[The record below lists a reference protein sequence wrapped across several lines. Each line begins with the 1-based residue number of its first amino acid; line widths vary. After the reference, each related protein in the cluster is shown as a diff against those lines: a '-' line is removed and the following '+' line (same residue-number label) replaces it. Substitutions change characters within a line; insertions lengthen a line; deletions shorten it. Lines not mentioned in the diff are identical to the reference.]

1 MLSRTSRSVLVEL
14 ETGGFVTARSASG
27 RVRALLPGFDSL
39 SDPLAPALPL
49 KRARLDGLVGR
60 QARVG
65 AVQVRDNRFFPGL
78 LAAAVGYPEVVV
90 ARDGTVRPGRREAEL
105 TLSRGVFPRVQAR
118 LAGEGFQ
125 GEDKTLAL
133 ELLPLRYDASRG
145 ALVLSRKLTVRI
157 DFAGVEPSET
167 GRGRLGRHVPRPRPD
182 SSAYAFLGT
191 SQKGLHSV
199 AFEVGLPGTLPARRP
214 RHAAADEGGG
224 VSVPFFVLPQGPTF
238 GPGSRLFFHVD
249 ATASSLSFSPEVVYA
264 LERGAEGTS
273 DEPRVGSS
281 GRLSG

>member
-1 MLSRTSRSVLVEL
+1 M
-14 ETGGFVTARSASG
+14 TARDATG

-60 QARVG
+60 QARIG
-65 AVQVRDNRFFPGL
+65 AVQARENRFFPGL
-78 LAAAVGYPEVVV
+78 LAAAVGYPQAIVLP
-90 ARDGTVRPGRREAEL
+90 DGTVQAGRREAEL
-105 TLSRGVFPRVQAR
+105 GLSRGVFPRVQAR

-125 GEDKTLAL
+125 GEDKTVAL

-157 DFAGVEPSET
+157 DFAGVVPSEA

-182 SSAYAFLGT
+182 SNAYAFLGT

-199 AFEVGLPGTLPARRP
+199 AFEAVFPGRSRPVDLATL
-214 RHAAADEGGG
+214 
-224 VSVPFFVLPQGPTF
+224 
-238 GPGSRLFFHVD
+238 RL
-249 ATASSLSFSPEVVYA
+249 T
-264 LERGAEGTS
+264 RGAG
-273 DEPRVGSS
+273 
-281 GRLSG
+281 